1 MNILLDTHIL
11 LWCLY
16 EPHKLPRTA
25 RQIIADPDNWIC
37 CSSISLWECELKH
50 LKHPDVF
57 TITAAD
63 VYEDSIRS
71 GYVMTDLHAR
81 HIMGLHSLP
90 VPAGLD
96 HKDPFDKMLIS
107 QARTDHM
114 LFLTHDSRIREYNI
128 PCIKYV

>member
-16 EPHKLPRTA
+16 EPDKLPSTA
-25 RQIIADPDNWIC
+25 IRIISDPDNWIC
-37 CSSISLWECELKH
+37 CSTISLWECELKH

-57 TITAAD
+57 NFTAEE
-63 VYEDSIRS
+63 VYEDCIRS
-71 GYVMTDLHAR
+71 GYVITDLHTR
-81 HIMGLHSLP
+81 HIIGLHNLRTP
-90 VPAGLD
+90 EGLR
-96 HKDPFDKMLIS
+96 HQDPFDKMLIS

-114 LFLTHDSRIREYNI
+114 LFLTHDLRMRDYDI

>member
-16 EPHKLPRTA
+16 EPDKLPVTA
-25 RQIIADPDNWIC
+25 RQIITDPDNWIC

-50 LKHPDVF
+50 LKHPEVF
-57 TITAAD
+57 SITSEEI
-63 VYEDSIRS
+63 YEDCIQS
-71 GYVMTDLHAR
+71 GYIMTDLHFR
-81 HIMGLHSLP
+81 HIIGLHTIP
-90 VPAGLD
+90 VPQGLD

-114 LFLTHDSRIREYNI
+114 LFLTHDSKIREYNI